1 MRQKENLL
9 NKCERQA
16 ILSFSKLNKT
26 VHYEQNC
33 RGLVVSVG
41 DLEPGVPGSIPKS
54 RHCGHCAV
62 LLDKAH
68 FLAYNW
74 FVQPAIMNK

>member
-16 ILSFSKLNKT
+16 ILSFGKWNKT
-26 VHYEQNC
+26 VLYEKPPC
-33 RGLVVSVG
+33 PSGWRRRFGAG
-41 DLEPGVPGSIPKS
+41 RPGFDLQS
-54 RHCGHCAV
+54 RHCGGHCGV
-62 LLDKAH
+62 PLDKAH

-74 FVQPAIMNK
+74 FV